1 MGLSLPKVYDP
12 RAVEEKWY
20 QFWLKQNYFHAET
33 EGEGE
38 PFCIVIPPPNVT
50 GVLHLGHALDNTLQD
65 ILIRWRRMQGY
76 NTLWVPGTDHA
87 GIATQAKVEE
97 SLAKEGLN
105 KHDLGRE
112 KFLERVWAWKE
123 QYGGT
128 IINQLKRLGAS
139 CDWERERFT
148 MDEGC
153 SAAVREVFIRLY
165 EKGLIYRGSY
175 LINWCPKC
183 QTTISDIE
191 VEHEERDS
199 FLWHIRYP
207 LADGSGYLKVATTR
221 PETML
226 GDTAVAVNPEDNRYQ
241 SLIGKELILP
251 VMNRRI
257 PIIADPYVDMDFGT
271 GAVKVTPAHD
281 INDFEMGLR
290 HNLPQITVIGFDAK
304 MTKEAGKYA
313 GLDRYECRERLVE
326 ELKQEG
332 YLVEVEPYRHAVGQC
347 YRCDSVIEPL
357 ISKQWFV
364 KMKPLAEPAIQ
375 AALDGKITF
384 IPERFTKIYLGWL
397 ENIKD
402 WCISRQLWWGHRI
415 PVWYCRDCNET
426 IAARRDPDQCPK
438 CKSSRL
444 EQDPDVLDTWFSSA
458 LWPFSTLGWPEQTT
472 ELKKYYP
479 TSVLV
484 TGRDIIFFWVAR
496 MIFMGL
502 EFMKEEPFKD
512 VLIHGLVLDKYGKK
526 MSKSRPETIV
536 DPQDVIDN
544 YGADTLRF
552 TLATG
557 TALGQD
563 QRFQM
568 EKVEGSRNFTN
579 KIWNAAR
586 FVLMHEEA
594 NQAGD
599 LIDNLQASLVQSF
612 MLGET
617 DALPHEW
624 LSLPERWILTRL
636 QKVTA
641 EITRL
646 LEQYDIGAA
655 ASLIYEFLWNEYCD
669 WYIELSKP
677 RLYQK
682 ENVLERRVALAVLT
696 RVLRQ
701 TMELLHPFMP
711 FLSEE
716 IWQALPHIGESI
728 MIAEWPAASEKLQ
741 FEKVEAEMGMVIEVV
756 RAIRNV
762 RSEANVPPGK
772 KITAI
777 FSCAAEKQEILE
789 RNLEH
794 LTNLAGLENPQFI
807 AENEPKP
814 EKAVGAVAG
823 GVTIFVPLAGL
834 ADPVKEKERLMK
846 ELNQLEAEIN
856 KLEARITNPA
866 FSQKAP
872 PEVVAKEKAKLER
885 FKEKAAKIEERLRDL
900 V

>member
-1 MGLSLPKVYDP
+1 
-12 RAVEEKWY
+12 
-20 QFWLKQNYFHAET
+20 
-33 EGEGE
+33 
-38 PFCIVIPPPNVT
+38 
-50 GVLHLGHALDNTLQD
+50 
-65 ILIRWRRMQGY
+65 
-76 NTLWVPGTDHA
+76 
-87 GIATQAKVEE
+87 
-97 SLAKEGLN
+97 
-105 KHDLGRE
+105 
-112 KFLERVWAWKE
+112 
-123 QYGGT
+123 
-128 IINQLKRLGAS
+128 
-139 CDWERERFT
+139 
-148 MDEGC
+148 
-153 SAAVREVFIRLY
+153 
-165 EKGLIYRGSY
+165 
-175 LINWCPKC
+175 
-183 QTTISDIE
+183 
-191 VEHEERDS
+191 S

-207 LADGSGYLKVATTR
+207 LADGSGYLEVATTR

-226 GDTAVAVNPEDNRYQ
+226 GDTAVAVNPEDSRYQ
-241 SLIGKELILP
+241 DLVGKELILP
-251 VMNRRI
+251 VMNRKI
-257 PIIADPYVDMDFGT
+257 PIIADAYVDMAFGT

-290 HNLPQITVIGFDAK
+290 HDLPQITVIGFDAR
-304 MTKEAGKYA
+304 MTAAAGKYA
-313 GLDRYECRERLVE
+313 GMDRYECREKLVA

-332 YLVEVEPYRHAVGQC
+332 YLVEIEPHRHAVGQC
-347 YRCDSVIEPL
+347 YRCDSIIEPL

-375 AALDGKITF
+375 AAKNGQISF

-415 PVWYCRDCNET
+415 PVWYCQDCNEV
-426 IAARRDPDQCPK
+426 IASRTEPGQCPK
-438 CKSSRL
+438 CKSSKL

-458 LWPFSTLGWPEQTT
+458 LWPFSTLGWPEQTP
-472 ELKKYYP
+472 ELQKYYP
-479 TSVLV
+479 TAVLV

-502 EFMKEEPFKD
+502 EFMEREPFKD

-536 DPQDVIDN
+536 DPQDIIDN

-599 LIDNLQASLVQSF
+599 LIDNLQVSLVQSF
-612 MLGET
+612 MVGESDT
-617 DALPHEW
+617 LPVEW
-624 LSLPERWILTRL
+624 LSLPDRWILTRS

-641 EITRL
+641 EVTRL
-646 LEQYDIGAA
+646 LEQYDLGAA
-655 ASLIYEFLWNEYCD
+655 ATLLYEFLWNEYCD

-682 ENVLERRVALAVLT
+682 ENILERRTTLAVLT

-711 FLSEE
+711 FLTEE
-716 IWQALPHIGESI
+716 IWQALPHLGESV
-728 MIAEWPAASEKLQ
+728 MVAKWPVASERLQ
-741 FEKVEAEMGMVIEVV
+741 FEAIEDEMGLVIEAV
-756 RAIRNV
+756 RAIRNM
-762 RSEANVPPGK
+762 RAEANVLPSK
-772 KITAI
+772 KVTAI
-777 FSCAAEKQEILE
+777 FTCETKKQKILE
-789 RNLEH
+789 TNINYLS
-794 LTNLAGLENPQFI
+794 NLAGLDNYQI
-807 AENEPKP
+807 QDVNAPKP
-814 EKAVGAVAG
+814 EKSVSAVAG
-823 GVTIFVPLAGL
+823 GVTIFLPMAGL
-834 ADPVKEKERLMK
+834 VDVVKEKERFTK
-846 ELNQLEAEIN
+846 ELNHLTAEIE
-856 KLEARITNPA
+856 KLASRIENPA

-872 PEVVAKEKAKLER
+872 PEIVAKERAKLEG
-885 FKEKAAKIEERLRDL
+885 FKEKAAKIKERLQEL